1 MSKVMAKK
9 ASSPFDALRI
19 ARLPLGRSG
28 EEDKAVIP
36 GSEATKTVNQL
47 DVQTSKH
54 LDIEALEQPDV
65 QTSKQPDQLAKSK
78 DPAYVKFTTYIDRD
92 IHLRVKALAVR
103 HQLEMSQLVEE
114 LLVGWLKR
122 YPE

>member
-19 ARLPLGRSG
+19 ARLPLGRGG

-36 GSEATKTVNQL
+36 GAEATKTV
-47 DVQTSKH
+47 S
-54 LDIEALEQPDV
+54 QPDV
-65 QTSKQPDQLAKSK
+65 QTSKQSDQLAKSK
-78 DPAYVKFTTYIDRD
+78 NPTYVKFTTYIDRD

>member
-1 MSKVMAKK
+1 MSKVKAKQ

-28 EEDKAVIP
+28 EEDKSGVSGP
-36 GSEATKTVNQL
+36 EAIQTASQL
-47 DVQTSKH
+47 DVQTFKH
-54 LDIEALEQPDV
+54 LDIGALEQPDV
-65 QTSKQPDQLAKSK
+65 QTSKQSDQLAKSK

>member
-1 MSKVMAKK
+1 MSKVKAKK
-9 ASSPFDALRI
+9 VSSPFDALRI
-19 ARLPLGRSG
+19 ARRPLGRSG

-36 GSEATKTVNQL
+36 GPEAIQTASQL
-47 DVQTSKH
+47 DIQTSKH
-54 LDIEALEQPDV
+54 LDIGVFEQPDV
-65 QTSKQPDQLAKSK
+65 QTSKQSDPLAKSK